1 MNAAEDPVSA
11 QMRARGVC
19 VSGHR
24 PEKLPEGNSLR
35 LLKSMLYGALQQA
48 ADEGYLYF
56 YTGLSRGV
64 DMWAA
69 DSIRLLRMEYPQI
82 RSIGVMPYRGF
93 GDGRKQEELYL
104 YSNIIH
110 SMDEV
115 ICLSEHYRS
124 GCYRK
129 RNQYLVD
136 HSSLLIAVADNMH
149 SGTGQTIRM
158 AERAGLTVRRIPV
171 IDRKENRENL

>member
-1 MNAAEDPVSA
+1 MRSDDVSA
-11 QMRARGVC
+11 EMRARGVC

-24 PEKLPEGNSLR
+24 PEKLPAGNSLS

-48 ADEGYLYF
+48 AEEGYLYF

-69 DSIRLLRMEYPQI
+69 DSIRLLRSDYPQI
-82 RSIGVMPYRGF
+82 RSIGVMPFRGF

-104 YSNIIH
+104 YSNIIR
-110 SMDEV
+110 SMDDV
-115 ICLSEHYRS
+115 VYLSEEYRS
-124 GCYRK
+124 GCYRR

-136 HSSLLIAVADNMH
+136 HSSLLIAVAADLH

-158 AERAGLTVRRIPV
+158 AERAGITVRRIPV
-171 IDRKENRENL
+171 IDRSSNENL